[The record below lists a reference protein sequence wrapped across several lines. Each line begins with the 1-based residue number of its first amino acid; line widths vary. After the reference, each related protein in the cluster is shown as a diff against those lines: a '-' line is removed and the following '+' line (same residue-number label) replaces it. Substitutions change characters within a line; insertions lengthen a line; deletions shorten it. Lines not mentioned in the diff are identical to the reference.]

1 MAEEKSLHRMPVAD
15 SGCSRWLSI
24 AEIGLP
30 QSICFAGRGG
40 MATNL
45 NEQSEF
51 IFVSPFRR
59 GALESP
65 QGRDLFQACLWQH
78 HRTFGAI
85 TSAKPTLL
93 LAQRATTKSKT
104 NKIIINNLI
113 LKTNRMK
120 KVFATLT
127 VLAMLTIGSVAVMA
141 QEPAVADSVASEQVT
156 ETPAADAEEVGGIEA
171 LHKTLKVKFIEG
183 GAGFMA
189 ATLICLVF
197 GLALCIERIIYLSLS
212 KTNTKALLAKVEEAL
227 KNGGIEAALEV
238 CRNTRGPV
246 ASIFYQGL
254 SRYSEGIEVVE
265 KTVSSYGGVQLGLL
279 EKNLSWISLFIS
291 IAPSLGFLGTI
302 IGMIQAFD
310 KIQQV
315 GDISATVVAG
325 GIKVALLTT
334 LLGLIIA
341 IILQVFYNYILSLIE
356 GLVNEMEDS
365 SISLLDLVVEYD
377 AAQKK

>member
-1 MAEEKSLHRMPVAD
+1 
-15 SGCSRWLSI
+15 
-24 AEIGLP
+24 
-30 QSICFAGRGG
+30 
-40 MATNL
+40 
-45 NEQSEF
+45 
-51 IFVSPFRR
+51 
-59 GALESP
+59 
-65 QGRDLFQACLWQH
+65 
-78 HRTFGAI
+78 
-85 TSAKPTLL
+85 
-93 LAQRATTKSKT
+93 
-104 NKIIINNLI
+104 
-113 LKTNRMK
+113 MK

-127 VLAMLTIGSVAVMA
+127 VLAMLTFGSAAVMA
-141 QEPAVADSVASEQVT
+141 QND
-156 ETPAADAEEVGGIEA
+156 AAAPAEEAAIENVDENAAPAEANVEEKAEAEQEESGVVA
-171 LHKTLKVKFIEG
+171 LHKTLKTKFIEG

-189 ATLICLVF
+189 LTLITLIF

-212 KTNTKALLAKVEEAL
+212 KTNTKALLADIEAAL
-227 KNGGIEAALEV
+227 KKGGIEAALEV

-246 ASIFYQGL
+246 AAIFYQGL
-254 SRYSEGIEVVE
+254 SRYDEGIEVVE

-302 IGMIQAFD
+302 IGMIAAFD

-341 IILQVFYNYILSLIE
+341 IVLQLFYNYILSLIE

-365 SISLLDLVVEYD
+365 SISLLDIVVEYD
-377 AAQKK
+377 AAQKKK

>member
-1 MAEEKSLHRMPVAD
+1 
-15 SGCSRWLSI
+15 
-24 AEIGLP
+24 
-30 QSICFAGRGG
+30 
-40 MATNL
+40 
-45 NEQSEF
+45 
-51 IFVSPFRR
+51 
-59 GALESP
+59 
-65 QGRDLFQACLWQH
+65 
-78 HRTFGAI
+78 
-85 TSAKPTLL
+85 
-93 LAQRATTKSKT
+93 
-104 NKIIINNLI
+104 
-113 LKTNRMK
+113 MK
-120 KVFATLT
+120 KVFVTLT
-127 VLAMLTIGSVAVMA
+127 VLAMLTFGSSAMMA
-141 QEPAVADSVASEQVT
+141 QTEAQAAPEATEQVAEEAPAEAVEAEAVVEEVVA
-156 ETPAADAEEVGGIEA
+156 ETPVEEATGMKA
-171 LHKTLKVKFIEG
+171 LHKTLKTKFIEG

-189 ATLICLVF
+189 ATLLCLVF

-212 KTNTKALLAKVEEAL
+212 KTNTKALLANIEEAL
-227 KNGGIEAALEV
+227 KSGGIDKALDV

-254 SRYSEGIEVVE
+254 SRYDEGVDVVE
-265 KTVSSYGGVQLGLL
+265 KTVASYGGVQLGLL

-302 IGMIQAFD
+302 IGMIAAFD

-341 IILQVFYNYILSLIE
+341 IILQLFYNYILSVIE

>member
-1 MAEEKSLHRMPVAD
+1 MGITKKSPSLKDAVGRLWVFEEGER
-15 SGCSRWLSI
+15 
-24 AEIGLP
+24 
-30 QSICFAGRGG
+30 
-40 MATNL
+40 
-45 NEQSEF
+45 SE
-51 IFVSPFRR
+51 V
-59 GALESP
+59 GALESS
-65 QGRDLFQACLWQH
+65 RNVNKVNHFRSSA
-78 HRTFGAI
+78 AI
-85 TSAKPTLL
+85 TARTASH
-93 LAQRATTKSKT
+93 QREATNMSESEL
-104 NKIIINNLI
+104 NNYKQFNTQ
-113 LKTNRMK
+113 KTNRMK
-120 KVFATLT
+120 KIFATLT
-127 VLAMLTIGSVAVMA
+127 VLAMFSFGSVAVMA
-141 QEPAVADSVASEQVT
+141 QD
-156 ETPAADAEEVGGIEA
+156 AAEAAPVAEEVTVDSAAVEAPVAPVVEAEEVVEEAESGIVA
-171 LHKTLKVKFIEG
+171 LHKTLKTKFIEG

-212 KTNTKALLAKVEEAL
+212 KTNTKALLAEVEAAL

-254 SRYSEGIEVVE
+254 SRYSEGVDVVE
-265 KTVSSYGGVQLGLL
+265 KTVASYGGVQLGLL

-356 GLVNEMEDS
+356 GLVNEMEDA

>member
-1 MAEEKSLHRMPVAD
+1 
-15 SGCSRWLSI
+15 
-24 AEIGLP
+24 
-30 QSICFAGRGG
+30 
-40 MATNL
+40 
-45 NEQSEF
+45 
-51 IFVSPFRR
+51 
-59 GALESP
+59 
-65 QGRDLFQACLWQH
+65 
-78 HRTFGAI
+78 
-85 TSAKPTLL
+85 
-93 LAQRATTKSKT
+93 
-104 NKIIINNLI
+104 
-113 LKTNRMK
+113 MK

-127 VLAMLTIGSVAVMA
+127 VLAMLTFGSAAVLA
-141 QEPAVADSVASEQVT
+141 QEEAAAVEEAAVENVDEVAAPEAV
-156 ETPAADAEEVGGIEA
+156 EAVEEVAEAPAEDGGLVA
-171 LHKTLKVKFIEG
+171 LHKTLKTKFIEG

-189 ATLICLVF
+189 LTLVTLVF

-212 KTNTKALLAKVEEAL
+212 KTNTKELLA
-227 KNGGIEAALEV
+227 NIEAALKQGGIEKALDV

-254 SRYSEGIEVVE
+254 SRYDEGIEVVE
-265 KTVSSYGGVQLGLL
+265 KTVASYGGVQLGLL
-279 EKNLSWISLFIS
+279 EKNLSWITLFIA

-302 IGMIQAFD
+302 IGMIEAFD

-341 IILQVFYNYILSLIE
+341 VVLQLFYNYILSLVE

-377 AAQKK
+377 KAQKK

>member
-1 MAEEKSLHRMPVAD
+1 
-15 SGCSRWLSI
+15 
-24 AEIGLP
+24 
-30 QSICFAGRGG
+30 
-40 MATNL
+40 
-45 NEQSEF
+45 
-51 IFVSPFRR
+51 
-59 GALESP
+59 
-65 QGRDLFQACLWQH
+65 
-78 HRTFGAI
+78 
-85 TSAKPTLL
+85 
-93 LAQRATTKSKT
+93 
-104 NKIIINNLI
+104 
-113 LKTNRMK
+113 MK
-120 KVFATLT
+120 KIFATLT
-127 VLAMLTIGSVAVMA
+127 VLAMFSFGSVAVMA
-141 QEPAVADSVASEQVT
+141 QD
-156 ETPAADAEEVGGIEA
+156 AAEAAPVAEEVTVDSAAVEAPVVAEEVVEVEEAGGLVA
-171 LHKTLKVKFIEG
+171 LHKTLKTKFIEG

-212 KTNTKALLAKVEEAL
+212 KTNTKALLAEVEAAL

-254 SRYSEGIEVVE
+254 RRYNEGVDVVE
-265 KTVSSYGGVQLGLL
+265 KTVASYGGVQLGLL

>member
-1 MAEEKSLHRMPVAD
+1 
-15 SGCSRWLSI
+15 
-24 AEIGLP
+24 
-30 QSICFAGRGG
+30 
-40 MATNL
+40 
-45 NEQSEF
+45 
-51 IFVSPFRR
+51 
-59 GALESP
+59 
-65 QGRDLFQACLWQH
+65 
-78 HRTFGAI
+78 
-85 TSAKPTLL
+85 
-93 LAQRATTKSKT
+93 
-104 NKIIINNLI
+104 
-113 LKTNRMK
+113 MK
-120 KVFATLT
+120 KVFVTLT
-127 VLAMLTIGSVAVMA
+127 VLAMLTFGSSAMMA
-141 QEPAVADSVASEQVT
+141 QTEAQEAPEATEQVAEEAAVEAVEAEAVVEEVVA
-156 ETPAADAEEVGGIEA
+156 ETPVEEATGMKA
-171 LHKTLKVKFIEG
+171 LHKTLKTKFIEG
-183 GAGFMA
+183 GAGVMA
-189 ATLICLVF
+189 ATLLCLVF

-212 KTNTKALLAKVEEAL
+212 KTNTKALLANIEEAL
-227 KNGGIEAALEV
+227 KSGGIDKALDV

-254 SRYSEGIEVVE
+254 SRYDEGIDVVE
-265 KTVSSYGGVQLGLL
+265 KTVASYGGVQLGLL

-302 IGMIQAFD
+302 IGMIAAFD

-341 IILQVFYNYILSLIE
+341 IILQLFYNYILSVIE

>member
-1 MAEEKSLHRMPVAD
+1 
-15 SGCSRWLSI
+15 
-24 AEIGLP
+24 
-30 QSICFAGRGG
+30 
-40 MATNL
+40 
-45 NEQSEF
+45 
-51 IFVSPFRR
+51 
-59 GALESP
+59 
-65 QGRDLFQACLWQH
+65 
-78 HRTFGAI
+78 
-85 TSAKPTLL
+85 
-93 LAQRATTKSKT
+93 
-104 NKIIINNLI
+104 
-113 LKTNRMK
+113 MK
-120 KVFATLT
+120 KIFATLT
-127 VLAMLTIGSVAVMA
+127 VLAMFSFGSVAVMA
-141 QEPAVADSVASEQVT
+141 QE
-156 ETPAADAEEVGGIEA
+156 AAEAAPVAEEVTVDSAAVEAPVVEAEEVVEEAEGGIVA
-171 LHKTLKVKFIEG
+171 LHKTLKTKFIEG

-212 KTNTKALLAKVEEAL
+212 KTNTKALLAEVEAAL

-254 SRYSEGIEVVE
+254 SRYSEGVDVVE
-265 KTVSSYGGVQLGLL
+265 KTVASYGGVQLGLL

-356 GLVNEMEDS
+356 GLVNEMEDA

>member
-1 MAEEKSLHRMPVAD
+1 
-15 SGCSRWLSI
+15 
-24 AEIGLP
+24 
-30 QSICFAGRGG
+30 
-40 MATNL
+40 
-45 NEQSEF
+45 
-51 IFVSPFRR
+51 
-59 GALESP
+59 
-65 QGRDLFQACLWQH
+65 
-78 HRTFGAI
+78 
-85 TSAKPTLL
+85 
-93 LAQRATTKSKT
+93 
-104 NKIIINNLI
+104 
-113 LKTNRMK
+113 MK
-120 KVFATLT
+120 KVFATMM
-127 VLAMLTIGSVAVMA
+127 VLAMLSVGSVAVMA
-141 QEPAVADSVASEQVT
+141 QDEAAAAPEATEQVAETVADEAV
-156 ETPAADAEEVGGIEA
+156 AEEVAEPAETVAEEVTAEEGGLKA
-171 LHKTLKVKFIEG
+171 LHKTLKTKFIEG

-189 ATLICLVF
+189 ATLLCLVF

-212 KTNTKALLAKVEEAL
+212 KTNTKELLKNVEAAL
-227 KNGGIEAALEV
+227 KKGGINAALEV

-254 SRYSEGIEVVE
+254 SRYEEGVEVVE
-265 KTVSSYGGVQLGLL
+265 KTVASYGGVQLGLL

-341 IILQVFYNYILSLIE
+341 IILQVFYNYILSLVE

>member
-1 MAEEKSLHRMPVAD
+1 
-15 SGCSRWLSI
+15 
-24 AEIGLP
+24 
-30 QSICFAGRGG
+30 
-40 MATNL
+40 
-45 NEQSEF
+45 
-51 IFVSPFRR
+51 
-59 GALESP
+59 
-65 QGRDLFQACLWQH
+65 
-78 HRTFGAI
+78 
-85 TSAKPTLL
+85 
-93 LAQRATTKSKT
+93 
-104 NKIIINNLI
+104 
-113 LKTNRMK
+113 MK

-127 VLAMLTIGSVAVMA
+127 VLAMFSFGSVAVMA
-141 QEPAVADSVASEQVT
+141 QE
-156 ETPAADAEEVGGIEA
+156 AAEAAPVAEEVTVDSAAVEAPVVEAEEVVEEAEGGIVA
-171 LHKTLKVKFIEG
+171 LHKTLKTKFIEG

-212 KTNTKALLAKVEEAL
+212 KTNTKALLAEVEKAL

-254 SRYSEGIEVVE
+254 SRYSEGVDVVE
-265 KTVSSYGGVQLGLL
+265 KTVASYGGVQLGLL

>member
-1 MAEEKSLHRMPVAD
+1 
-15 SGCSRWLSI
+15 
-24 AEIGLP
+24 
-30 QSICFAGRGG
+30 
-40 MATNL
+40 
-45 NEQSEF
+45 
-51 IFVSPFRR
+51 
-59 GALESP
+59 
-65 QGRDLFQACLWQH
+65 
-78 HRTFGAI
+78 
-85 TSAKPTLL
+85 
-93 LAQRATTKSKT
+93 
-104 NKIIINNLI
+104 
-113 LKTNRMK
+113 MK
-120 KVFATLT
+120 KVFATMM
-127 VLAMLTIGSVAVMA
+127 VLAMLSVGSVAVMA
-141 QEPAVADSVASEQVT
+141 QEEAAAAPEATEQVAETVADEAV
-156 ETPAADAEEVGGIEA
+156 AEEVAEPAETVAEEVAAEEGGLKA
-171 LHKTLKVKFIEG
+171 LHKTLKTKFIEG

-212 KTNTKALLAKVEEAL
+212 KTNTKELLKNVEAAL
-227 KNGGIEAALEV
+227 KNGGIQAALEV

-254 SRYSEGIEVVE
+254 SRYEEGVEVVE
-265 KTVSSYGGVQLGLL
+265 KTVASYGGVQLGLL

>member
-1 MAEEKSLHRMPVAD
+1 
-15 SGCSRWLSI
+15 
-24 AEIGLP
+24 
-30 QSICFAGRGG
+30 
-40 MATNL
+40 
-45 NEQSEF
+45 
-51 IFVSPFRR
+51 
-59 GALESP
+59 
-65 QGRDLFQACLWQH
+65 
-78 HRTFGAI
+78 
-85 TSAKPTLL
+85 
-93 LAQRATTKSKT
+93 
-104 NKIIINNLI
+104 
-113 LKTNRMK
+113 MK

-127 VLAMLTIGSVAVMA
+127 VLAMLTFGSVAVMA
-141 QEPAVADSVASEQVT
+141 QEDTVAAQAEATEQVEQQEEVVTTGLDEEAAPVADKSEN
-156 ETPAADAEEVGGIEA
+156 GIVA
-171 LHKTLKVKFIEG
+171 LHKTLKTKFIEG

-189 ATLICLVF
+189 ATLLCLVF

-212 KTNTKALLAKVEEAL
+212 KTNTKVLLAKIEEAL

-254 SRYSEGIEVVE
+254 SRYDEGIDVVE

-302 IGMIQAFD
+302 IGMIEAFD

-341 IILQVFYNYILSLIE
+341 IVLQLFYNYILSLIE

-377 AAQKK
+377 AAQKNK

>member
-1 MAEEKSLHRMPVAD
+1 
-15 SGCSRWLSI
+15 
-24 AEIGLP
+24 
-30 QSICFAGRGG
+30 
-40 MATNL
+40 
-45 NEQSEF
+45 
-51 IFVSPFRR
+51 
-59 GALESP
+59 
-65 QGRDLFQACLWQH
+65 
-78 HRTFGAI
+78 
-85 TSAKPTLL
+85 
-93 LAQRATTKSKT
+93 
-104 NKIIINNLI
+104 
-113 LKTNRMK
+113 MK

-127 VLAMLTIGSVAVMA
+127 VLAMLTFGSVAVMA
-141 QEPAVADSVASEQVT
+141 QEEAQAAPEATEQVQ
-156 ETPAADAEEVGGIEA
+156 EQAVEAEAPAAVEAVEEAAPAEEDGGLVA
-171 LHKTLKVKFIEG
+171 LHKTLKTKFIEG

-189 ATLICLVF
+189 ATLLCLVF

-212 KTNTKALLAKVEEAL
+212 KTNTKALLADIENAL
-227 KNGGIEAALEV
+227 KTKGLDAALEV

-254 SRYSEGIEVVE
+254 SRYNEGIDVVE
-265 KTVSSYGGVQLGLL
+265 KTVASYGGVQLGLL

-302 IGMIQAFD
+302 IGMIEAFD

-341 IILQVFYNYILSLIE
+341 IILQLFYNYILSVIE

-365 SISLLDLVVEYD
+365 SISLLDIVVEYD
-377 AAQKK
+377 KKNKK